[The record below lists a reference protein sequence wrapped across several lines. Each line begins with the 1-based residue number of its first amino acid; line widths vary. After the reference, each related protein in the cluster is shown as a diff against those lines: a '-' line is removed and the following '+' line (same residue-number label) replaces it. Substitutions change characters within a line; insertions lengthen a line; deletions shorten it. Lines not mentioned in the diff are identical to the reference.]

1 MELASMWTRKTAIL
15 SAAVF
20 TAALGGLIFEDY
32 QLLVISI
39 IFTLILALA
48 YITTQSQ
55 IEIIRMLPEPK
66 TFEGD
71 KIVVHLRIINKGRS
85 MGLLEIYDKIPSTMR
100 LTGGSNKIVVNLRS
114 EEIVDLTY
122 VIECPLRG
130 YYLLG
135 PVILRKRDFFSIF
148 CETQTLQNRS
158 YLTVYPR
165 MEEVKQ
171 LPMSSKFRK
180 MHPGSLLMRRVGYGS
195 EFHSIRDYVPTDP
208 FKKINWKATA
218 KYHRLMVN
226 QFELEDVF
234 DAMVF
239 VDARD
244 ITKTGTVLRNP
255 LEFSVKAAATLA
267 KSFMRRTNRVGLVTY
282 GSKVRV
288 IRPGAGETQLTTL
301 MSTLTG
307 TYASGNTSLKSA
319 VKTAMPYLTPRS
331 PIVII
336 SPLDNDETVNE
347 IVRDLTAQNYDI
359 TVISPS
365 SIEFEREATGLYS
378 PRYLMVKLEREN
390 QIAELAKLGIRVIDW
405 TPDLPVSEVVREVR
419 R

>member
-1 MELASMWTRKTAIL
+1 MWTRKTALL

-20 TAALGGLIFEDY
+20 SAALGGLIFEDY
-32 QLLVISI
+32 QLLVIGI
-39 IFTLILALA
+39 IFALILSIAF
-48 YITTQSQ
+48 ITTQSR

-71 KIVVHLRIINKGRS
+71 RIVVHLRIINKGRS
-85 MGLLEIYDKIPSTMR
+85 LGLLEIFDKIPTTMR
-100 LTGGSNKIVVNLRS
+100 IADGSNKIVVNLRPN
-114 EEIVDLTY
+114 EVVDLTY
-122 VIECPLRG
+122 IIECPLRG

-135 PVILRKRDFFSIF
+135 PILLRKRDFFSIF
-148 CETQTLQNRS
+148 CETQTIQNRS

-171 LPMSSKFRK
+171 LPMSSKYRK
-180 MHPGSLLMRRVGYGS
+180 MHPGSLLMKRIGYGT
-195 EFHSIRDYVPTDP
+195 EFHSIRDYVSTDP

-218 KYHRLMVN
+218 KYQKLMVN

-234 DAMVF
+234 DAMIF

-255 LEFSVKAAATLA
+255 LEFSVKAAATLT

-288 IRPGAGETQLTTL
+288 IRPGAGEMQMTTII
-301 MSTLTG
+301 STLTG
-307 TYASGNTSLKSA
+307 TYASGNTTLKSA

-336 SPLDNDETVNE
+336 SPLDEDDTVNE
-347 IVRDLTAQNYDI
+347 IIRSLTAQNYDI

-378 PRYLMVKLEREN
+378 PKYLMIKLEREN
-390 QIAELAKLGIRVIDW
+390 SIAELTKYDVRVIDW
-405 TPDLPVSEVVREVR
+405 TPDIPVSEVVRGVR
-419 R
+419 

>member
-1 MELASMWTRKTAIL
+1 MWTRKTALL

-20 TAALGGLIFEDY
+20 SAALGGLIFEDY
-32 QLLVISI
+32 QLLVIGI
-39 IFTLILALA
+39 IFALILSIAF
-48 YITTQSQ
+48 ITTQSR

-71 KIVVHLRIINKGRS
+71 RIVVHLRIINKGRS
-85 MGLLEIYDKIPSTMR
+85 LGLLEVFDKIPTTMR
-100 LTGGSNKIVVNLRS
+100 ITDGSNKIVVNLRPN
-114 EEIVDLTY
+114 EVVDLTY

-135 PVILRKRDFFSIF
+135 PVLLRKRDFFSIF
-148 CETQTLQNRS
+148 CETQTIQNRS

-171 LPMSSKFRK
+171 LPMISKYRK
-180 MHPGSLLMRRVGYGS
+180 MHPGSLLMKRIGYGT
-195 EFHSIRDYVPTDP
+195 EFHSIRDYVSTDP

-218 KYHRLMVN
+218 KYHKLMVN

-234 DAMVF
+234 DAMIF

-288 IRPGAGETQLTTL
+288 IRPGAGETQMTTII
-301 MSTLTG
+301 STLTG
-307 TYASGNTSLKSA
+307 TYASGNTTLKSA
-319 VKTAMPYLTPRS
+319 VRTAMPYLTPRS

-336 SPLDNDETVNE
+336 SPLDEDDSVNE
-347 IVRDLTAQNYDI
+347 IIRNLTAQNYDI

-378 PRYLMVKLEREN
+378 PKYLMIKLEREN
-390 QIAELAKLGIRVIDW
+390 RIAELTKYDVRVIDW
-405 TPDLPVSEVVREVR
+405 TPDIPVSEVVRGVR
-419 R
+419 

>member
-1 MELASMWTRKTAIL
+1 MWTRKTALL

-20 TAALGGLIFEDY
+20 SAALGGLIFEDY
-32 QLLVISI
+32 QLLVIGI
-39 IFTLILALA
+39 IFALILSIAF
-48 YITTQSQ
+48 ITTQSR

-71 KIVVHLRIINKGRS
+71 RIVVHLRIINKGRS
-85 MGLLEIYDKIPSTMR
+85 LGLLEIFDKIPTTMR
-100 LTGGSNKIVVNLRS
+100 IADGSNKIVVNLRPN
-114 EEIVDLTY
+114 EVVDLTY
-122 VIECPLRG
+122 IIECPLRG

-135 PVILRKRDFFSIF
+135 PILLRKRDFFSIF
-148 CETQTLQNRS
+148 CETQTIQNRS

-171 LPMSSKFRK
+171 LPMSSKYRK
-180 MHPGSLLMRRVGYGS
+180 MHPGSLLMKRIGYGT
-195 EFHSIRDYVPTDP
+195 EFHSIRDYVSTDP

-218 KYHRLMVN
+218 KYQKLMVN

-234 DAMVF
+234 DAMIF

-255 LEFSVKAAATLA
+255 LEFSVKAAATLT

-288 IRPGAGETQLTTL
+288 IRPGAGEMQMTTII
-301 MSTLTG
+301 STLTG
-307 TYASGNTSLKSA
+307 TYASGNTTLKSA

-336 SPLDNDETVNE
+336 SPLDEDDTVNE
-347 IVRDLTAQNYDI
+347 IIRSLTAQNYDI

-378 PRYLMVKLEREN
+378 PRYLMIKLEREN
-390 QIAELAKLGIRVIDW
+390 SIAELTKYDVRVIDW
-405 TPDLPVSEVVREVR
+405 TPDIPVSEVVRGVR
-419 R
+419 